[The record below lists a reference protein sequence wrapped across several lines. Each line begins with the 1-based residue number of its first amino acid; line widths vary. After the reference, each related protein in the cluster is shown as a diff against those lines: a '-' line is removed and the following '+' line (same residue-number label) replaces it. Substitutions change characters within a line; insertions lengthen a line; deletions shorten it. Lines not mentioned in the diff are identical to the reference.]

1 MYNHLILNQSF
12 NKNNAIKK
20 LVQKNILSSFIFQ
33 MKKRGQ
39 GENFPLLTAFLV
51 YKSARELTHL

>member
-20 LVQKNILSSFIFQ
+20 LVQKTFCLVLFFRL
-33 MKKRGQ
+33 KRGQ

>member
-20 LVQKNILSSFIFQ
+20 LVQKKFLSSFIFQ
-33 MKKRGQ
+33 MKKGSRGK
-39 GENFPLLTAFLV
+39 FPIAHGIFGLQ
-51 YKSARELTHL
+51 KC